1 MPKPGIHPWTHIGGD
16 PEHRDYQHGTLKHDP
31 DVHSSA
37 TIAAFVSIDAGL
49 HRPTS
54 VGARTWVMQH
64 CHIGHD
70 AVIGDDCELAP
81 GTVIGGE
88 VAIGN
93 KVRIGI
99 NACVRPFVTV
109 GDGARI
115 GCGAVVIRDVPA
127 GEVHAGNP
135 ARNIH
140 PDHAVTNGRWPLAA
154 RQL

>member
-16 PEHRDYQHGTLKHDP
+16 PEHRDYQHGTPKCEPAVD
-31 DVHSSA
+31 SSA
-37 TIAAFVSIDAGL
+37 TVAAFVSIDAGL

-54 VGARTWVMQH
+54 VGARTWIMQH
-64 CHIGHD
+64 CHVGHD

-81 GTVIGGE
+81 GTIIGGE
-88 VAIGN
+88 VTIGN

-99 NACVRPFVTV
+99 NACVRPFVTI

-115 GCGAVVIRDVPA
+115 GCGAVVIRDVPP

-140 PDHAVTNGRWPLAA
+140 QAKASTNGHPPVVA

>member
-16 PEHRDYQHGTLKHDP
+16 PEHRDYEHGTPKCAPLVDP
-31 DVHSSA
+31 SA

-49 HRPTS
+49 HRPTI

-70 AVIGDDCELAP
+70 AQLGEDCELAP

-88 VAIGN
+88 VTIGN

-99 NACVRPFVTV
+99 NACVRPFVTI

-135 ARNIH
+135 AHNI
-140 PDHAVTNGRWPLAA
+140 RAA
-154 RQL
+154 RATSNGHEPVVAKQL